1 MNSAPT
7 ENLITKDVKKI
18 DRAACREQGY
28 VIPVLRGGCMFL
40 PDDARGIPLTEP
52 VATPPNP
59 KVARLIIK

>member
-18 DRAACREQGY
+18 DRALAANK
-28 VIPVLRGGCMFL
+28 VMSIPVLRGGCMFL